1 MPFYRHILLTT
12 DLSVQSKQTAFKAL
26 QLAEVYG
33 ARITLLHVIEPL
45 PGYAM
50 GTMPVIDLEKEM
62 FDQAKMHMM
71 DLAKELVIPETD
83 QKIEIGS
90 VKSCILKIANELN
103 VDLIIMGS
111 HGRHGIEHLLGSTAA
126 AVLSHAKSDV
136 LVVRN
141 DIAHE

>member
-1 MPFYRHILLTT
+1 MAFYRHILLTT
-12 DLSVQSKQTAFKAL
+12 DLSEHSKQTAFKAL

-50 GTMPVIDLEKEM
+50 GSMPVVDLEKEM
-62 FDQAKMHMM
+62 FDQAKMYMM

-83 QKIEIGS
+83 QKIEVGS
-90 VKSCILKIANELN
+90 VKACILKAANDLN

-111 HGRHGIEHLLGSTAA
+111 HGRHGLEHLLGSTAA
-126 AVLSHAKSDV
+126 AVLNSAQCDV

-141 DIAHE
+141 A